1 MPVCE
6 FTPSRCHVNLAA
18 LRRNFA
24 RLGEAARLMPVIKAD
39 AYGHGLLPVAHALAD
54 AGAQRFAVGL
64 VDEGRALRDAGF
76 SQRIV
81 PLLGQL
87 SPEDWE
93 RARALDIMPLI
104 ACPDDVARAAALADA
119 ARPWKIALKLDSG
132 MGRLG
137 FTPADIPALLEA
149 LRAAPS
155 LRPALALSHFAVADT
170 PDEQPYTLGQLERFT
185 AMTDALRAV
194 FPDMERS
201 LDNSAGTLAW
211 PQARFEV
218 CRPGYA
224 VYGGNPLAGTDW
236 ADKGKDLEWI
246 MSFSAPVIQTRNLA
260 KGQSISYGRIFTA
273 PRDMRIAVLGC
284 GYANAVP
291 RALSNALP
299 LRLHGRRVPQVG
311 RICMGMMMADI
322 TELEN
327 VRPGDRAW
335 LLGGPDGPDTPV
347 TPDDWA
353 APLET
358 IAYELLCLVGMTNPR
373 VYEEA

>member
-24 RLGEAARLMPVIKAD
+24 RLGEGARLMPVVKAD
-39 AYGHGLLPVAHALAD
+39 AYGHGLLPVARALAD

-87 SPEDWE
+87 SPEDWQ
-93 RARALDIMPLI
+93 RARALDIMPLV
-104 ACPDDVARAAALADA
+104 AGPDDVARAAALADPA
-119 ARPWKIALKLDSG
+119 QPWRIALKFDSG

-137 FTPADIPALLEA
+137 FTPADVPALLEA
-149 LRAAPS
+149 LRATPS

-170 PDEQPYTLGQLERFT
+170 PEEQAYTLGQLERFT

-194 FPDMERS
+194 YPDMERS

-224 VYGGNPLAGTDW
+224 VYGGNPLAGTGW
-236 ADKGKDLEWI
+236 ADKGRELEWI
-246 MSFSAPVIQTRNLA
+246 MSFSAPVIQTRSLA
-260 KGQSISYGRIFTA
+260 RGQSISYGRIFTA

-299 LRLHGRRVPQVG
+299 LRLHGRRVPQIG
-311 RICMGMMMADI
+311 RICMGMMMVDI
-322 TELEN
+322 SALEN
-327 VRPGDRAW
+327 VQPGDRAW
-335 LLGGPDGPDTPV
+335 LLGGPEGPDAPV

-353 APLET
+353 APLDT
-358 IAYELLCLVGMTNPR
+358 IAYELLCLIGMTNPR
-373 VYEEA
+373 VYDGA

>member
-39 AYGHGLLPVAHALAD
+39 AYGHGLLPVARTLAD

-87 SPEDWE
+87 SPEDWQ
-93 RARALDIMPLI
+93 RARALDILPLI
-104 ACPDDVARAAALADA
+104 AGPDDVARAAALADA
-119 ARPWKIALKLDSG
+119 AHPWKVAIKLDSG

-137 FTPADIPALLEA
+137 FTPEDIPALLEA
-149 LRAAPS
+149 LRAAPA
-155 LRPALALSHFAVADT
+155 LRPALALSHVAVADT
-170 PDEQPYTLGQLERFT
+170 PEEQPYTLGQLERFT

-236 ADKGKDLEWI
+236 ADKGGNLEWV
-246 MSFSAPVIQTRNLA
+246 MSFSAPVIQTRSLA
-260 KGQSISYGRIFTA
+260 QGQTISYGRIFTA

-311 RICMGMMMADI
+311 RICMGMMMVDI
-322 TELEN
+322 SALEN
-327 VRPGDRAW
+327 VQPGDRAW
-335 LLGGPDGPDTPV
+335 LLGGPEGPDAPV

>member
-1 MPVCE
+1 MPACE

-24 RLGEAARLMPVIKAD
+24 RLGEADRLMPVVKAD
-39 AYGHGLLPVAHALAD
+39 AYGHGLLPVARTLAK
-54 AGAQRFAVGL
+54 AGARRFAVGL
-64 VDEGRALRDAGF
+64 VDEGSALREAGL

-87 SPEDWE
+87 TPDDWQ
-93 RARALDIMPLI
+93 RARALDITPLV
-104 ACPDDVARAAALADA
+104 ACLDDVARAAALASAD
-119 ARPWKIALKLDSG
+119 RPWRVALKFDSG

-137 FTPADIPALLEA
+137 FVPEEIPALLDA
-149 LRAAPS
+149 LRAAPR
-155 LRPALALSHFAVADT
+155 LRPALALSHFAAADT
-170 PDEQPYTLGQLERFT
+170 PEEEPYTLDQIARFS
-185 AMTDALRAV
+185 AMTDAVRAV

-224 VYGGNPLAGTDW
+224 VYGGNPLAGTVW
-236 ADKGKDLEWI
+236 SGKGDALEWV
-246 MSFSAPVIQTRNLA
+246 MGFSAPVLQVRQLTQ
-260 KGQSISYGRIFTA
+260 GQSVSYGRIFTS
-273 PRDMRIAVLGC
+273 PRDMRVAVLGC

-291 RALSNALP
+291 RALSNTLP

-311 RICMGMMMADI
+311 RICMGMLMADI
-322 TELEN
+322 SALDN

-335 LLGGPDGPDTPV
+335 LLGGPPGPDDAV
-347 TPDDWA
+347 SPDEWA
-353 APLET
+353 ALLET
-358 IAYELLCLVGMTNPR
+358 IAYEILCLVGMTNPR
-373 VYEEA
+373 VYEGE

>member
-39 AYGHGLLPVAHALAD
+39 AYGHGLLPVARALAD

-87 SPEDWE
+87 SPEDWQ
-93 RARALDIMPLI
+93 RARALDIMPLV
-104 ACPDDVARAAALADA
+104 ACPDDVARAAALADTA
-119 ARPWKIALKLDSG
+119 HPWKIALKFDSG

-137 FTPADIPALLEA
+137 FTPADVPALLEA

-155 LRPALALSHFAVADT
+155 LRPALALSHLAAADT
-170 PDEQPYTLGQLERFT
+170 PDEQPYTLGQIERFT
-185 AMTDALRAV
+185 AMTDAVRAV

-236 ADKGKDLEWI
+236 ADKGRELEWI
-246 MSFSAPVIQTRNLA
+246 MSFSAPVIQTRSLA

-322 TELEN
+322 SALEN
-327 VRPGDRAW
+327 VQPGDRAW
-335 LLGGPDGPDTPV
+335 LLGGPDGPDAPV

-373 VYEEA
+373 VYGEA